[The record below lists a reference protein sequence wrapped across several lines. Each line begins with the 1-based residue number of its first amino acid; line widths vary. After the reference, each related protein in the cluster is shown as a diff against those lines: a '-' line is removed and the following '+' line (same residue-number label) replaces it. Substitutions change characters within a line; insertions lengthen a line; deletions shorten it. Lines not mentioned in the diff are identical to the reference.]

1 MSAQKRLTCTSV
13 LIWVGRAI
21 DGASGKAAYLLK
33 LRLPIFCLPGHD
45 GQLHLQ
51 AEQLVDL

>member
-1 MSAQKRLTCTSV
+1 MVCRLQ
-13 LIWVGRAI
+13 
-21 DGASGKAAYLLK
+21 KAACLSLLP
-33 LRLPIFCLPGHD
+33 LRVSCLPGHD